1 MLWGDKMSK
10 YNIYKNIN
18 PNIFRGYDIRA
29 IYGQDL
35 NEDIAYTIGLSF
47 GSYIREKG
55 YEKCVVGHDNR
66 VSSEPLSKALLE
78 GITATGTNVVYLGLC
93 TTPMYYYAQK
103 KLKIDPGV
111 MITASHNPKEYNGFK
126 IAFDDFGNACG
137 QMIQD
142 FRVYTE
148 NGNFKS
154 GEGKIEKYD
163 IKKEYLDAIKESIKL
178 GDKKIKVVVDTANGT
193 ASIIA
198 KEVYEMFENVELIP
212 LYIESNPDFPN
223 HHPDPSVESNN
234 ADLKKKVLET
244 HADLGVGIDGDGD
257 RVGIIDEK
265 GNMVF
270 IDFYAI
276 IIWRDIMS
284 KVKNKHALF
293 DVKCT
298 KSLAD
303 EIIKLGGIPV
313 CYRTGNSYMKAK
325 MREGDF
331 AFGSELSGHVFFRDK
346 WDNID
351 DGLYAGLRLVEI
363 LSKTN
368 KTVSELLDGV
378 TKYYA
383 SPEIIIKST
392 DDEKFKVIEKVKEY
406 CKEKGY
412 TVNDI
417 DGVRAEFD
425 NGWALVRASNTG
437 PNITARFEG
446 VTPEDKE
453 AIQKEFMAL
462 I

>member
-1 MLWGDKMSK
+1 MSK
-10 YNIYKNIN
+10 YNIYKNIS

-47 GSYIREKG
+47 GSYIQEKG
-55 YEKCVVGHDNR
+55 YDKCLVGHDNR
-66 VSSEPLSKALLE
+66 KSSDPLADALIE
-78 GITATGTNVVYLGLC
+78 GITSTGVNVVYLGLC

-103 KLKIDPGV
+103 YLKIDPGI

-126 IAFDDFGNACG
+126 VAFDDFGNACG

-148 NGNFKS
+148 EGNFKS
-154 GEGKIEKYD
+154 GKGSVETYD
-163 IKKEYLDAIKESIKL
+163 IKQNYLDGIKASIKL
-178 GDKKIKVVVDTANGT
+178 GDRKVKVVLDTANGT

-198 KEVYEMFENVELIP
+198 KEVYNMFPNIELIP
-212 LYIESNPDFPN
+212 LNIESDPDFPN
-223 HHPDPSVESNN
+223 HHPDPSVEANN
-234 ADLKKKVLET
+234 QMLKDKVLAEK
-244 HADLGVGIDGDGD
+244 ADLGVGIDGDGD
-257 RVGIIDEK
+257 RVGIIDENGK
-265 GNMVF
+265 MVF

-276 IIWRDIMS
+276 IIWRDIM
-284 KVKNKHALF
+284 KEVENKKALF

-303 EIIKLGGIPV
+303 EVVKLGGTPV

-331 AFGSELSGHVFFRDK
+331 AFGSELSGHVFFRNHN

-351 DGLYAGLRLVEI
+351 DGLYAGLRLIEI
-363 LSKTN
+363 LSKTD
-368 KTVSELLDGV
+368 KSVSQLLDGV
-378 TKYYA
+378 VRYYA

-392 DDEKFKVIEKVKEY
+392 DEEKFNVIDGIKKY
-406 CKEKGY
+406 CIEKGY
-412 TVNDI
+412 KINDI
-417 DGVRAEFD
+417 DGVRAEFN

-446 VTPEDKE
+446 VTPEDEK
-453 AIQKEFMAL
+453 AIEEEFMAL
-462 I
+462 IK

>member
-1 MLWGDKMSK
+1 MSK
-10 YNIYKNIN
+10 YNIYKNIS

-29 IYGQDL
+29 VYGQDL
-35 NEDIAYTIGLSF
+35 NEDIAYTIGLGF
-47 GSYIREKG
+47 GSYIQEKG
-55 YEKCVVGHDNR
+55 YTKCLVGHDNR
-66 VSSEPLSKALLE
+66 TSSESLSDALIE
-78 GITATGTNVVYLGLC
+78 GITSTGVDVVFLGLC
-93 TTPMYYYAQK
+93 TTPMYYYGQK
-103 KLKIDPGV
+103 FLGIDPGV

-142 FRVYTE
+142 FRVFIE
-148 NGNFKS
+148 EGNFKT
-154 GEGKIEKYD
+154 GEGTVSTYD
-163 IKKEYLDAIKESIKL
+163 IKNEYLKAIKESISL

-198 KEVYEMFENVELIP
+198 KEVYEMFDNVELVP
-212 LYIESNPDFPN
+212 LYIDSNPEFPN
-223 HHPDPSVESNN
+223 HHPDPSVEANN
-234 ADLKKKVLET
+234 ADLKAKVLET
-244 HADLGVGIDGDGD
+244 GADLGIGIDGDGD
-257 RVGIIDEK
+257 RVGVIDEN
-265 GNMVF
+265 GNMIF

-284 KVKNKHALF
+284 KVANKHALF
-293 DVKCT
+293 DVKCS

-303 EIIKLGGIPV
+303 EVEKLGGIPV

-363 LSKTN
+363 LSKTD
-368 KTVSELLDGV
+368 KSLSHLLDGV
-378 TKYYA
+378 KRYYA
-383 SPEIIIKST
+383 SPELIIKST

-406 CKEKGY
+406 CRQKGY
-412 TVNDI
+412 QVNDI

-446 VTPEDKE
+446 VTEEDRDR
-453 AIQKEFMAL
+453 IQEEFMAL

>member
-1 MLWGDKMSK
+1 MSK
-10 YNIYKNIN
+10 YNIYKNIS

-29 IYGQDL
+29 VYGQDL
-35 NEDIAYTIGLSF
+35 NEDIAYTIGLGF
-47 GSYIREKG
+47 GSYIQEKG
-55 YEKCVVGHDNR
+55 YTKCLVGHDNR
-66 VSSEPLSKALLE
+66 TSSEPLSDALIE
-78 GITATGTNVVYLGLC
+78 GITSTGVDVVFLGLC
-93 TTPMYYYAQK
+93 TTPMYYYGQK
-103 KLKIDPGV
+103 FLGIDPGV

-142 FRVYTE
+142 FRVFIE
-148 NGNFKS
+148 EGNFKT
-154 GEGKIEKYD
+154 GEGTVSTYD
-163 IKKEYLDAIKESIKL
+163 IKNEYLKAIKESISL

-198 KEVYEMFENVELIP
+198 KEVYEMFDNVELVP
-212 LYIESNPDFPN
+212 LYIDSNPEFPN
-223 HHPDPSVESNN
+223 HHPDPSVEANN
-234 ADLKKKVLET
+234 ADLKAKVLET
-244 HADLGVGIDGDGD
+244 GADLGIGIDGDGD
-257 RVGIIDEK
+257 RVGVIDEN
-265 GNMVF
+265 GNMIF

-284 KVKNKHALF
+284 KVANKHALF
-293 DVKCT
+293 DVKCS

-303 EIIKLGGIPV
+303 EVEKLGGIPV
-313 CYRTGNSYMKAK
+313 WYRTGNSYMKAK

-363 LSKTN
+363 LSKTD
-368 KTVSELLDGV
+368 KSLSHLLDGV
-378 TKYYA
+378 KRYYA
-383 SPEIIIKST
+383 SPELIIKST

-406 CKEKGY
+406 CRQKGY
-412 TVNDI
+412 QVNDI

-446 VTPEDKE
+446 VTEEDRDR
-453 AIQKEFMAL
+453 IQEEFMAL

>member
-1 MLWGDKMSK
+1 MSK
-10 YNIYKNIN
+10 YNIYKNIS

-47 GSYIREKG
+47 GSYIQEKG
-55 YEKCVVGHDNR
+55 YDKCLVGHDNR
-66 VSSEPLSKALLE
+66 KSSDPLADALIE
-78 GITATGTNVVYLGLC
+78 GITSTGVNVVYLGLC

-103 KLKIDPGV
+103 YLKIDPGI

-126 IAFDDFGNACG
+126 VAFDDFGNACG

-148 NGNFKS
+148 EGNFKS
-154 GEGKIEKYD
+154 GKGSVETYD
-163 IKKEYLDAIKESIKL
+163 IKQNYLDGIKASIKL
-178 GDKKIKVVVDTANGT
+178 GDRKVKVVLDTANGT

-198 KEVYEMFENVELIP
+198 KEVYNMFPNIELIP
-212 LYIESNPDFPN
+212 LNIESDPDFPN
-223 HHPDPSVESNN
+223 HHPDPSVEANN
-234 ADLKKKVLET
+234 QMLKDKVLAEK
-244 HADLGVGIDGDGD
+244 ADLGVGIDGDGD
-257 RVGIIDEK
+257 RVGIIDENGK
-265 GNMVF
+265 MIF

-276 IIWRDIMS
+276 IIWRDIM
-284 KVKNKHALF
+284 KEVENKKALF

-303 EIIKLGGIPV
+303 EVVKLGGTPV

-331 AFGSELSGHVFFRDK
+331 AFGSELSGHVFFRNHN

-351 DGLYAGLRLVEI
+351 DGLYAGLRLIEI
-363 LSKTN
+363 LSKTD
-368 KTVSELLDGV
+368 KSVSQLLDGV
-378 TKYYA
+378 VRYYA

-392 DDEKFKVIEKVKEY
+392 DEEKFNVIDGIKKY
-406 CKEKGY
+406 CIEKGY
-412 TVNDI
+412 KINDI
-417 DGVRAEFD
+417 DGVRAEFN

-446 VTPEDKE
+446 VTPEDEK
-453 AIQKEFMAL
+453 AIEEEFMAL
-462 I
+462 IK

>member
-1 MLWGDKMSK
+1 MSK
-10 YNIYKNIN
+10 YNIYKNIS

-29 IYGQDL
+29 VYGQDL

-47 GSYIREKG
+47 GSYIIEKG
-55 YEKCVVGHDNR
+55 YKKCVVGHDNR
-66 VSSEPLSKALLE
+66 ISSEPLADALLT
-78 GITATGTNVVYLGLC
+78 GITSTGVDIVYLGLC

-103 KLKIDPGV
+103 KLKIDPGI

-148 NGNFKS
+148 EGNFKT
-154 GEGKIEKYD
+154 GKGNISTYD
-163 IKKEYLDAIKESIKL
+163 IKQEYLDAIKESINL
-178 GDKKIKVVVDTANGT
+178 GDRKVKVVVDTANGT

-198 KEVYEMFENVELIP
+198 KEVYNMFENIELVP
-212 LYIESNPDFPN
+212 LYMTSDPTFPH

-234 ADLKKKVLET
+234 ADLKKKVIET
-244 HADLGVGIDGDGD
+244 GADLGIGIDGDGD
-257 RVGIIDEK
+257 RVGVIDEK
-265 GNMVF
+265 GNMIF

-284 KVKNKHALF
+284 KVSNKKALF
-293 DVKCT
+293 DVKCS
-298 KSLAD
+298 KSLPD
-303 EIIKLGGIPV
+303 EIIKLGGEPV

-363 LSKTN
+363 LSKTD
-368 KTVSELLDGV
+368 KTVSGLLDGV
-378 TKYYA
+378 TRYHS
-383 SPEIIIKST
+383 SPEIIIKSS
-392 DDEKFKVIEKVKEY
+392 DDEKFKVVDKVKQY

-412 TVNDI
+412 KVNDI

-446 VTPEDKE
+446 VTEQE
-453 AIQKEFMAL
+453 EQSIEKEFMAL
-462 I
+462 IK